1 MFTTRISRIVQYF
14 PFNTESGKLLRA
26 QWPKN
31 PGSPTLYQSLD
42 LLPGSFCCQVTYMNG
57 KVLPVMAA
65 WHANK
70 QVVALAMVALDHLLS
85 PLSALEFA
93 LFLTLPPPQQH
104 PPCSQSPAWNC
115 NDQECNWNF
124 PDRKFCWRPQCVT
137 FDMFQMRF
145 EFDTFHLRHLLAH
158 SRALS
163 LWEISSKSWVPSWSG
178 HQQVK
183 IRSSHVSL

>member
-1 MFTTRISRIVQYF
+1 LGHHAAAEKNNITVALCNILMFTTRISRIVQYF

-85 PLSALEFA
+85 R
-93 LFLTLPPPQQH
+93 T
-104 PPCSQSPAWNC
+104 
-115 NDQECNWNF
+115 
-124 PDRKFCWRPQCVT
+124 VT
-137 FDMFQMRF
+137 
-145 EFDTFHLRHLLAH
+145 
-158 SRALS
+158 
-163 LWEISSKSWVPSWSG
+163 WVVLGICFVQKQRNQTP
-178 HQQVK
+178 V
-183 IRSSHVSL
+183 VA